1 MTQKQVIQLMSSVM
15 LYGYLFWANTAASF
29 DLMPDMIRMILST
42 YFTALCWC
50 NNVKISTT
58 FKLTGEKVLYSGVK
72 LEICKIM
79 FKHRLVHII
88 TVDCTDL

>member
-1 MTQKQVIQLMSSVM
+1 MSSVM
-15 LYGYLFWANTAASF
+15 LSGYLFWANTAASF
-29 DLMPDMIRMILST
+29 DLMLYVIRMILCT

-58 FKLTGEKVLYSGVK
+58 FKLIGEKVLYSRVK

-79 FKHRLVHII
+79 FKHWLVHII
-88 TVDCTDL
+88 TMDCTDL